1 MSRREK
7 LLLELGEHLGFF
19 PFQFIKSIEKYR
31 KSSTCSLAATI
42 YV

>member
-19 PFQFIKSIEKYR
+19 PFQFINQLKNIGN
-31 KSSTCSLAATI
+31 L
-42 YV
+42 